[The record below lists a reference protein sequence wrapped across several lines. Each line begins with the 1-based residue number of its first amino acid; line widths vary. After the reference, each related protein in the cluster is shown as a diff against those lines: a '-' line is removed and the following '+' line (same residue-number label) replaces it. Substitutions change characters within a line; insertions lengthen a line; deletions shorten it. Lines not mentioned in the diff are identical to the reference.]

1 MVFTN
6 NNTYIEFIT
15 HTKDCPSFFSDIAV
29 NGFKLNH
36 KRQIVTFLLQ
46 IKNGVDV
53 IVIPISY
60 F

>member
-1 MVFTN
+1 MAFTN
-6 NNTYIEFIT
+6 NNTYIEFLTNIN
-15 HTKDCPSFFSDIAV
+15 DCSSFSSIVV
-29 NGFKLNH
+29 NGFKSNH
-36 KRQIVTFLLQ
+36 KRQIVTSLLQ